1 MQTNSSIMLEQ
12 GELALKH
19 ASSEQKINFAKGEGP
34 STRAGQ
40 QYKNL
45 RKIKIVREM
54 YMPCCKNV
62 GPNSRNAHDS
72 LRMLP
77 SGEW

>member
-1 MQTNSSIMLEQ
+1 MLEQ

-19 ASSEQKINFAKGEGP
+19 ASSEQKRNFAKGEGP
-34 STRAGQ
+34 SARAGQ
-40 QYKNL
+40 HYKNL

-54 YMPCCKNV
+54 YMPYCKNV